1 MPGCYNTAGHFKNIA
16 AILSAKSF
24 QQSLNFFKIFYG
36 YYIKMSKFAPEL
48 KKSSNEISAMTN
60 KINIY
65 RPFFILFALLLT
77 FSFPAF
83 SQEENGTAAAAEE
96 AHHPEHSEEPKSGK
110 FNAGELII
118 GHITDAHDWHIAG
131 HVSLPLP
138 VILYSKERGFTAFLS
153 NKFEHGHKTYNG
165 YKVEKN
171 HIVAVNEMG
180 EINAHEATVNEEV
193 TANLWDISIT
203 KNVASMFVSLLLML
217 WMFTSAAKA
226 YKRNPGKAPKGMQS
240 LLEPLI
246 IFVRDDIAKSAIG
259 EKKYKRY
266 MPFLLTVFF
275 FIWINNLL
283 GLIPIIPGGAN
294 LTGNIAIG
302 MTLAVVVFLITTFT
316 ANWNYWR
323 HIIAMPGVPVG
334 VLFILTPIEIF
345 GMFLKPMVLMIRLF
359 ANMLAGHI
367 IALSFFCLI
376 FIFAEMST
384 GLGWGVGIFS
394 VAFTIFMGMLELLVA
409 FLQAYVF
416 TLLAAMYFGTAIE
429 EHHHEEA
436 HH

>member
-1 MPGCYNTAGHFKNIA
+1 MP
-16 AILSAKSF
+16 S
-24 QQSLNFFKIFYG
+24 
-36 YYIKMSKFAPEL
+36 
-48 KKSSNEISAMTN
+48 MTN
-60 KINIY
+60 KFNIY
-65 RPFFILFALLLT
+65 RRFLVVFCLLFSVS
-77 FSFPAF
+77 FSAF
-83 SQEENGTAAAAEE
+83 SQEEPKAE
-96 AHHPEHSEEPKSGK
+96 APKK

-118 GHITDAHDWHIAG
+118 GHITDSHEWHIAG
-131 HVSLPLP
+131 HVIVPLP
-138 VILYSKERGFTAFLS
+138 IIVYSKEKGLS
-153 NKFEHGHKTYNG
+153 VFSSSRVEEEQIYNG
-165 YKVEKN
+165 YKLEKN
-171 HIVAVNEMG
+171 HIVAVDASG
-180 EINAHEATVNEEV
+180 KVDEAA
-193 TANLWDISIT
+193 TAQLWDVSLT
-203 KNVASMFVSLLLML
+203 KNVVSMFTALLLML

-266 MPFLLTVFF
+266 LPFLLTVFF

-294 LTGNIAIG
+294 VTGNIAIG
-302 MTLAVVVFLITTFT
+302 MTLAIVVFLITTFT

-323 HIIAMPGVPVG
+323 HIIAMPGVPIG
-334 VLFILTPIEIF
+334 VLIILTPIEIF

-384 GLGWGVGIFS
+384 GLGWGVGVFS

-429 EHHHEEA
+429 EHHHEE